1 MSPIRETPEI
11 EKSPEER
18 EVAASAHV
26 VAEELRAKELAALYR
41 GQNPAFAGWAAG
53 YGVIRHSD
61 ATQIRIYEMAD
72 LLFQRSVVQAKDQV
86 YQRLAAADR
95 IASAAMW
102 LVVHM
107 TYARNVYPDG
117 RNLDAGDFKLN
128 PDGHTGGSLNMVPAY
143 AGYLAINAIT
153 GITRSWLMGQGHCVA
168 AIDATNLIVGN
179 MLPEHAQRYGLSET
193 GLTRFVRDFYSYAIR
208 PDGHPESPL
217 GSHVNAS
224 TAGGLIEGGYLGF
237 AELQYVH
244 MPLPGERLVVFL
256 SDGAFEEQRGSD
268 WAPRWWRAGD
278 SGLIAPIMIANGR
291 RIDQRT
297 TTAQEGGVA
306 WLREHLRLNAF
317 DPIDLDGRDPAEFA
331 WAIFEMEEELL
342 ACAEAVVASRARYP
356 VPLHYAI
363 AEAPK
368 GYGFPG
374 AGTNLAHNLPLGANP
389 AADAEARRQ
398 FNAGARRLWVQ
409 FSEVEQAAA
418 ALNTHQQQHRVR
430 ERDHPLAHRRVA
442 APKLPEADWRD
453 PEAGTISS
461 PMDALDAG
469 FAAIVQANPQL
480 RPRVGNPDEVRSN
493 RMNATLDLLKH
504 RVTAPEEGVAEAVDG
519 AVITVLNEEA
529 VVSAALANKGGINLV
544 VSYEAFAV
552 KMLGAI
558 RQELVFAR
566 HQRAAGRSPGWLAV
580 PIVITSHTWE
590 NGKNEQSHQ
599 DTTLCEALLNEMSDV
614 SRVLFPADANS
625 AVAALRAAY
634 SAHGEIWTL
643 VVPKRPLPDR
653 FTPAQAQELIE
664 TGAMRVGGDND
675 AQVLLIAV
683 GAYQLTEAMRAS
695 DRLSERNIANAVVYL
710 LDPGRFR
717 AARDAIEAAGLA
729 PGELRERLFP
739 TRISARVFLAH
750 MRPEPLLGILRPL
763 DTGEGR
769 TQALGFINRGG
780 TLNVPGMLF
789 ANRCTWAHAVAA
801 AAKLIG
807 QAPEKLL
814 SAEELGAVRNKAD
827 PAVLF

>member
-1 MSPIRETPEI
+1 
-11 EKSPEER
+11 
-18 EVAASAHV
+18 
-26 VAEELRAKELAALYR
+26 
-41 GQNPAFAGWAAG
+41 
-53 YGVIRHSD
+53 
-61 ATQIRIYEMAD
+61 
-72 LLFQRSVVQAKDQV
+72 
-86 YQRLAAADR
+86 
-95 IASAAMW
+95 
-102 LVVHM
+102 
-107 TYARNVYPDG
+107 
-117 RNLDAGDFKLN
+117 
-128 PDGHTGGSLNMVPAY
+128 
-143 AGYLAINAIT
+143 
-153 GITRSWLMGQGHCVA
+153 
-168 AIDATNLIVGN
+168 
-179 MLPEHAQRYGLSET
+179 
-193 GLTRFVRDFYSYAIR
+193 
-208 PDGHPESPL
+208 
-217 GSHVNAS
+217 
-224 TAGGLIEGGYLGF
+224 
-237 AELQYVH
+237 
-244 MPLPGERLVVFL
+244 VVFL
-256 SDGAFEEQRGSD
+256 SDGAFEEQRGGD
-268 WAPRWWRAGD
+268 WAPRWWRAED

-306 WLREHLRLNAF
+306 WLREHLRLNSF

-342 ACAEAVVASRARYP
+342 ACAQAVVASRAHYP

-389 AADAEARRQ
+389 AEDTEARRQ
-398 FNAGARRLWVQ
+398 FNLGARRLWVK
-409 FSEVEQAAA
+409 FPEVERATE
-418 ALNTHQQQHRVR
+418 ALNTHQQQQRVR
-430 ERDHPLAHRRVA
+430 ERDHALAHRQVA
-442 APKLPEADWRD
+442 TPKLPEAGWRD
-453 PEAGTISS
+453 PEAGTMSS
-461 PMDALDAG
+461 PMDALDAC

-480 RPRVGNPDEVRSN
+480 RPRVGNPDELRSN

-504 RVTAPEEGVAEAVDG
+504 RVTTPEIGVAEAMDG
-519 AVITVLNEEA
+519 AVITALNEEA
-529 VVSAALANKGGINLV
+529 VVSAALANKGGINIV

-552 KMLGAI
+552 KTLGAI
-558 RQELVFAR
+558 RQELIFAR

-580 PIVITSHTWE
+580 PVVLTSHTWE
-590 NGKNEQSHQ
+590 NGKNEESHQ

-643 VVPKRPLPDR
+643 VVPKRPLPNR
-653 FTPAQAQELIE
+653 FTTAQAQELIE
-664 TGAMRVGGDND
+664 TGAIQVRGDKD

-683 GAYQLTEAMRAS
+683 GAYQLTEAARAA
-695 DRLSERNIANAVVYL
+695 DRLSERNIPNAVVYL

-717 AARDAIEAAGLA
+717 AARDAMEAASLA
-729 PGELRERLFP
+729 PTEIRERVFP
-739 TRISARVFLAH
+739 TSISARVFLAH

-763 DTGEGR
+763 DTGPGR

-807 QAPEKLL
+807 QAPERLL
-814 SAEELGAVRNKAD
+814 NAEELGAVQNKAD
-827 PAVLF
+827 PTVLF